1 MLLFPNNDWLTA
13 LQPVFKKKE
22 TFELFKRIDALYT
35 KEQVLPEEN
44 HVFKAFAMTPYA
56 KTRVVIIGQ
65 DPYPT
70 PGDAVGMSFSV
81 APQRRIP
88 KSLQNIFTERRN
100 DLGIPL
106 SQNGDLSY
114 WAKQGVLLLNAN
126 LTVNAGSPGSHHN
139 EGWEIF
145 ANGVINILNQKDTPI
160 VYILWGAFARS
171 YKQKINT
178 QKDYIIESPHPSP
191 LSAYRGFFG
200 SKPFSHTNKI
210 LTQLNLPPIDWRN

>member
-35 KEQVLPEEN
+35 KEHVLPEEN
-44 HVFKAFAMTPYA
+44 HIFKAFAMTPYA

-88 KSLQNIFTERRN
+88 KSLQNIFTERCN

-145 ANGVINILNQKDTPI
+145 TNGVIDILNQKDTPI
-160 VYILWGAFARS
+160 IYILWGAFARS

-178 QKDYIIESPHPSP
+178 QKDYIIESSHPSP

-200 SKPFSHTNKI
+200 SKPFSRTNKI

>member
-13 LQPVFKKKE
+13 LQPIFKKKE
-22 TFELFKRIDALYT
+22 TFELFNRIDALYA

-44 HVFKAFAMTPYA
+44 HVFKAFEMTPYI

-81 APQRRIP
+81 EPQRRIP
-88 KSLQNIFTERRN
+88 KSLQNIFIERRN

-145 ANGVINILNQKDTPI
+145 TNGVIDILNQKDTPI

-200 SKPFSHTNKI
+200 SKPFSRTNKI

>member
-1 MLLFPNNDWLTA
+1 
-13 LQPVFKKKE
+13 
-22 TFELFKRIDALYT
+22 
-35 KEQVLPEEN
+35 
-44 HVFKAFAMTPYA
+44 
-56 KTRVVIIGQ
+56 
-65 DPYPT
+65 
-70 PGDAVGMSFSV
+70 MSFSV
-81 APQRRIP
+81 EPQRRIP
-88 KSLQNIFTERRN
+88 KSLQNIFIERRN

-126 LTVNAGSPGSHHN
+126 LTVNAGKPGSHHN

-145 ANGVINILNQKDTPI
+145 TNGVIDILNQKETPI
-160 VYILWGAFARS
+160 IYILWGAFARS

-200 SKPFSHTNKI
+200 SKPFSRTNKI

>member
-44 HVFKAFAMTPYA
+44 HVFKAFAMTPYT

-81 APQRRIP
+81 APQHKIP
-88 KSLQNIFTERRN
+88 KSLQNIFMERRN

-126 LTVNAGSPGSHHN
+126 LTVNAGNPGSHHN

-145 ANGVINILNQKDTPI
+145 TNGVIDILNQKDTPI

-178 QKDYIIESPHPSP
+178 QKDYIIESSHPSP

-200 SKPFSHTNKI
+200 SKPFSRTNKI